1 MNPINKDNLR
11 SSIKNS
17 LQISRFQSLK
27 YFNAILFFINFYWII
42 VAYAIKSV
50 TNAIIPAISIILITA
65 CFFDQYFAYQGKS
78 VEIKKS
84 INLYLIYLI
93 MSIIVLIFTIVDYKL
108 ILAFISNKLYAQ
120 IAAIVNILIALFCY
134 IKSKNISKNTDRL
147 YRNNIKHFENN

>member
-50 TNAIIPAISIILITA
+50 TNAIIPAISIILIAA

-78 VEIKKS
+78 AEIKKS
-84 INLYLIYLI
+84 INLYLIYLLI
-93 MSIIVLIFTIVDYKL
+93 AIIVLIFSIVDYKL

-134 IKSKNISKNTDRL
+134 IKAKNISNNKDRL

>member
-17 LQISRFQSLK
+17 LQISRFKSLK